1 MHGLQG
7 GCRVIKLLLRL
18 VALAAVSIFLLM
30 LYRPELV
37 ANASNALLNNNGK
50 VVGSAQILSNLQ
62 GKGSDFQLNLQ
73 GLTASLHYVVT
84 LNQGSCTGKVL
95 ATLGSIT
102 ADQQGNAV
110 ATLEK
115 AGLNAALTQGVWVN
129 VHQGSVNGTSVA
141 CGRVQTNNAAA
152 TAQSNT
158 GVPTSSNSSS
168 TSVNNTTT
176 GVTPLLPLNS
186 NQSSSNGVN
195 GFPQTGVAPA
205 KEDSYRNY
213 TFPRKY

>member
-1 MHGLQG
+1 MYGLQG
-7 GCRVIKLLLRL
+7 ECRVIKILLRL
-18 VALAAVSIFLLM
+18 FVVVVVGIFLLM
-30 LYRPELV
+30 LYRPEFV
-37 ANASNALLNNNGK
+37 TNASNALLNNNKGT
-50 VVGSAQILSNLQ
+50 VVGSAQFLPNLQ
-62 GKGSDFQLNLQ
+62 GKGSDLQLSLQ
-73 GLTASLHYVVT
+73 GLTSSLHYVVT

-95 ATLGSIT
+95 ATIGSIT

-115 AGLNAALTQGVWVN
+115 TDLNAALTQGVWVN
-129 VHQGSVNGTSVA
+129 VHQGSANGTSVA
-141 CGRVQTNNAAA
+141 CGRVQTNSAVA

-158 GVPTSSNSSS
+158 GVPVASS
-168 TSVNNTTT
+168 TTVNNTTT
-176 GVTPLLPLNS
+176 GVTPLLPATS

-205 KEDSYRNY
+205 KENSYRNY